1 MLMCNGR
8 TDQKTYLTGLQN
20 EKQKKVVSLN
30 IANMSTVSMKKFS
43 VFFQGQLKMSLLIT
57 NG

>member
-1 MLMCNGR
+1 MCNRR

-20 EKQKKVVSLN
+20 EKQEKVVNFN
-30 IANMSTVSMKKFS
+30 IANMSSVSMKKFS
-43 VFFQGQLKMSLLIT
+43 VFFQGQLKMSLLS

>member
-1 MLMCNGR
+1 MYNGWA
-8 TDQKTYLTGLQN
+8 DQKTYLTGLQN
-20 EKQKKVVSLN
+20 EKQKKVVSLY
-30 IANMSTVSMKKFS
+30 IANMSSVSIKKFS

>member
-1 MLMCNGR
+1 MCNGW

-20 EKQKKVVSLN
+20 EKQVKVVSLN
-30 IANMSTVSMKKFS
+30 IADMSSVSMKKFS
-43 VFFQGQLKMSLLIT
+43 VFFQGQLKISLLS